1 MSSHIKAH
9 SFFVDASGL
18 HTPKAEVPVIMQL
31 EQLELF

>member
-18 HTPKAEVPVIMQL
+18 YTTKAEVPAIIQL